1 MSARALVAGIG
12 NIFLG
17 DDGFGSAV
25 AGELATAPPP
35 GARVEDYGIRG
46 VHLAYELLEGYET
59 VVLVDAVSRG
69 EAPGTLSVIDASE
82 DSAGG
87 DGLLEAVDAHGMNPV
102 AVLRMVGD
110 MGGQL
115 GRVIV
120 VGCEAASVDEGIGL
134 SPSVQA
140 AVPVAAVMVRE
151 LLEEMLSSGSR
162 SHLREASS

>member
-25 AGELATAPPP
+25 ARELAATPPP
-35 GARVEDYGIRG
+35 GAKVEDYGIRG

-69 EAPGTLSVIDASE
+69 DPPGTLSVIDASE
-82 DSAGG
+82 DVAQG
-87 DGLLEAVDAHGMNPV
+87 DGLLEAVDAHGMNPL

-115 GRVIV
+115 GRVVV
-120 VGCEAASVDEGIGL
+120 VGCEAARIDDGIGL
-134 SPSVQA
+134 SPLVEA
-140 AVPVAAVMVRE
+140 AVPGAADMVRQ
-151 LLEEMLSSGSR
+151 LLDETLSSS
-162 SHLREASS
+162 SLSLLKEASS